1 MKILVV
7 RLSSLGDIL
16 HLFPAVS
23 DLRRHFPDAE
33 IHWLAEPA
41 FAEVAGWHSAVD
53 KVITVPLREHKKI
66 WWKIPALLS
75 KLRKQLQTEKY
86 DIVLD
91 AQGLL
96 KSALLARLAG
106 VPVFGFAAGSA
117 RESLAARF
125 YQKTAKVADG
135 LHVIEKNRQLV
146 AKIFNADITQ
156 TADFGLEE
164 FRRKQMQAELPDILK
179 NITEQPYVVL
189 LHGTT
194 WNSKYWPEAS
204 WVELIRLLA
213 QQGWRCLLPWGNELE
228 RERAHRLQFAGSEH
242 AQVLPKLP
250 LTELMGVLLHAH
262 GFVSVETGIGH
273 LAAALDVPGIM
284 LHGPTDP
291 GYSGILGKACQ
302 HITSGI
308 YCSPC
313 FKRDCPR
320 LKTAQ
325 QIPPCQ
331 QEIKPLFVY
340 HQCISLFASN
350 PEETAA

>member
-53 KVITVPLREHKKI
+53 KVITVPLRAHKKI

-75 KLRKQLQTEKY
+75 KLRRQLQTEKY

-146 AKIFNADITQ
+146 AKIFTADITQ
-156 TADFGLEE
+156 AADYGLEE
-164 FRRKQMQAELPDILK
+164 FRRKQMQAEFSGTLKDI
-179 NITEQPYVVL
+179 TDQPYLVL

-204 WVELIRLLA
+204 WAELIRLLA
-213 QQGWRCLLPWGNELE
+213 QQGWRCLLPWGNERE
-228 RERAHRLQFAGSEH
+228 RERAHRLQFAGGEH

-250 LTELMGVLLHAH
+250 LTELMGVLLHAR

-313 FKRDCPR
+313 FKRECPR

-325 QIPPCQ
+325 EIPPCQ